1 MSLRRC
7 RAGGDG
13 KTGRSG
19 SASGWASKAT
29 WGVGDDG
36 NRPVGGQIALRLDDS
51 GHITPPLSNRPVTR
65 PAKLAVFQSLTL
77 LCWESRRQRP
87 EKKEDRETNRSV
99 FCPHSGAKRR
109 V

>member
-36 NRPVGGQIALRLDDS
+36 NRPVGGRITLRTDDLGTS
-51 GHITPPLSNRPVTR
+51 PSAAQSSSHPPCRS
-65 PAKLAVFQSLTL
+65 
-77 LCWESRRQRP
+77 SRYF
-87 EKKEDRETNRSV
+87 N
-99 FCPHSGAKRR
+99 H
-109 V
+109 